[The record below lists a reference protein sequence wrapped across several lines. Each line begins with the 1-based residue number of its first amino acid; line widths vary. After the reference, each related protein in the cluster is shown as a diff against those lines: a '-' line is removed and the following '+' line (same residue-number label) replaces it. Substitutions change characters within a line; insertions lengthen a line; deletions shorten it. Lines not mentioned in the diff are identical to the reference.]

1 MTAHTHIYK
10 NDFSSSE
17 VQNLTKVANHCIAAG
32 EQYQYGHLGSQPR
45 YPGKNRSP
53 ICKTL
58 GNLTSGVRTIHYQ
71 EKRYFQ
77 RKIITRRTW

>member
-1 MTAHTHIYK
+1 MTAHTRIYK
-10 NDFSSSE
+10 NDLSFSE

-32 EQYQYGHLGSQPR
+32 EQYQYGHLGSQPW

-71 EKRYFQ
+71 EERL
-77 RKIITRRTW
+77 